1 MYILFQKTEM
11 WESEK
16 TEEDMEEYIW
26 ENSCSQKNA
35 LDTLLRIKASENVSN
50 VTKEELLASEVVKN
64 YRNSV
69 IALKNEGETENNMSQ
84 YKESVKKLLNIQALP
99 WQQTLQVHLSIT
111 EMLNYYVNISCKHN
125 FQVHESCFLNKVCF
139 ESYWWLEHCSVLL
152 AWEILVQSSA

>member
-1 MYILFQKTEM
+1 MVYIFQKTEM

-26 ENSCSQKNA
+26 EDSRSQKNA
-35 LDTLLRIKASENVSN
+35 VETLLRIKASENVSN
-50 VTKEELLASEVVKN
+50 VTKEELLASDVVKN

-99 WQQTLQVHLSIT
+99 
-111 EMLNYYVNISCKHN
+111 
-125 FQVHESCFLNKVCF
+125 
-139 ESYWWLEHCSVLL
+139 
-152 AWEILVQSSA
+152 